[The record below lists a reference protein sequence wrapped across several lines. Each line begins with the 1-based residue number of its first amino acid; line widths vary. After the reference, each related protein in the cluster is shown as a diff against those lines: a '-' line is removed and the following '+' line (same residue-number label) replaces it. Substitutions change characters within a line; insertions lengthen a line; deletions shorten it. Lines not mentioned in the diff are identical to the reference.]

1 MGRLVAVTDRYSP
14 AWKSSFGF
22 WPDAEMMPDVAALR
36 CHGVRSVAIRIGCTT
51 PGEVFTDLA
60 EVVAERDVAVDVM
73 WLKRVRDLCE
83 SMTPVIISMLR
94 IATEPNDDPED
105 NFRASV
111 DLGNYLLHVDVYWR
125 GEEATVS
132 ADFYFPSAEAEEG
145 SYLIRRETRKPPV
158 SPSRGDLSR
167 LPVSRVATAAERT

>member
-36 CHGVRSVAIRIGCTT
+36 CHGVCGVAMRIGCTT

-60 EVVAERDVAVDVM
+60 EVIAERDVAVDVM

-83 SMTPVIISMLR
+83 SMTPAIIRELQ

-105 NFRASV
+105 NLRASI
-111 DLGNYLLHVDVYWR
+111 DLGNYLLHVDVRWR
-125 GEEATVS
+125 GEEASVS
-132 ADFYFPSAEAEEG
+132 ADFYFPAAETEEG
-145 SYLIRRETRKPPV
+145 SPLIRRKTRKRPV
-158 SPSRGDLSR
+158 SSSQGDVTR
-167 LPVSRVATAAERT
+167 LVVSQGSAAAGMT